1 VQFDDGSQLLPEV
14 RMETHHQANEGTFK
28 VMASSGME
36 AQALRSAAYLVS
48 ALADPRFGVKH
59 ISDEVRDCIQILS
72 GELDALGLLE
82 QYRKE
87 GKLIA
92 WDEANEVDG

>member
-14 RMETHHQANEGTFK
+14 RMDPRYQTKEGTFK

-36 AQALRSAAYLVS
+36 AQALRSAAYLVA
-48 ALADPRFGVKH
+48 ALADPTYGVKH

-72 GELDALGLLE
+72 GELDALGLLDH
-82 QYRKE
+82 RKD
-87 GKLIA
+87 GKPIA
-92 WDEANEVDG
+92 WDESSEIDG